1 MGVFLHQRGSPLV
14 RGLERRSLAAF
25 LAWDCKRVG
34 SDELAISMPCMAL
47 RAVFLEPRP
56 AARLGLVPLQAASSR
71 FAEPQGFHG
80 VAAGKQR
87 TKQRDCFERL
97 ATALLRCG
105 EQDLNR

>member
-1 MGVFLHQRGSPLV
+1 MYRARSAVEPIVLGS
-14 RGLERRSLAAF
+14 
-25 LAWDCKRVG
+25 
-34 SDELAISMPCMAL
+34 
-47 RAVFLEPRP
+47 
-56 AARLGLVPLQAASSR
+56 LVPLQAASSR